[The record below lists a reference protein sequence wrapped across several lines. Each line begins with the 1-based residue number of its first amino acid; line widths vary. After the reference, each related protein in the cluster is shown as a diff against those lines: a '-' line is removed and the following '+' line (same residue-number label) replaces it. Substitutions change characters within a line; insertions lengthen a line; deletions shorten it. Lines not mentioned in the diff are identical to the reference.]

1 MQCSPDICKI
11 QKART
16 VPRPGFL
23 ICCLKRLLLARRYV
37 RAATVRHFCRH
48 ADAFA
53 QRGVGVNGFADVHR
67 VCAHLD
73 GQRDLADH
81 VARVRADHATAQD
94 LAVAVGLRRI
104 VKQQFGHAF
113 CLTLRRKRATIT
125 A

>member
-1 MQCSPDICKI
+1 M
-11 QKART
+11 
-16 VPRPGFL
+16 
-23 ICCLKRLLLARRYV
+23 
-37 RAATVRHFCRH
+37 RHFCRH
-48 ADAFA
+48 ANALA
-53 QRGVGVNGFADVHR
+53 QRGAGVNGFADVHR